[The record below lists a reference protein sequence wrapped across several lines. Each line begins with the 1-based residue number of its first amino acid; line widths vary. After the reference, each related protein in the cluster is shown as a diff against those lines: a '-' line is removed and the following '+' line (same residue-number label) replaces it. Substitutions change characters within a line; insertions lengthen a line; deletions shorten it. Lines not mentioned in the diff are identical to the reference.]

1 MESVKSAK
9 KVKPKMYVN
18 GDPVSGRVFLTS
30 GFQAPFQEGDLL
42 KQIDVNS
49 HFQSYATGGSI
60 MHLFTAEEM
69 KPEEQE
75 RLIFNIIKNFPIQY
89 LTKTPFLTTCNGC
102 GHKMVGRKTVCEKCG
117 SEDVTLWPRPIGYFR
132 PVMRGKISKDFKKA
146 QYLFWLSGRIE
157 DFATRKE
164 VTRKDVEEIVNEL
177 SSIT

>member
-1 MESVKSAK
+1 MEVTKRVKAK
-9 KVKPKMYVN
+9 IYVN
-18 GDPVSGRVFLTS
+18 GDPSSKRVFLTS

-60 MHLFTAEEM
+60 FHIFTAEEM

-75 RLIFNIIKNFPIQY
+75 KLIFGIIKNFPIQY
-89 LTKTPFLTTCNGC
+89 LTKTPFLTTCNSC
-102 GHKMVGRKTVCEKCG
+102 GYKMVGRKTKCERCN
-117 SEDVTLWPRPIGYFR
+117 SEDVTLWSRPIGYFR
-132 PVMRGKISKDFKKA
+132 PVMRGKIEKSFKSA

-164 VTRKDVEEIVNEL
+164 VCKKDVEEIVDEL
-177 SSIT
+177 SSII

>member
-1 MESVKSAK
+1 MESAK
-9 KVKPKMYVN
+9 KITPKIYVN
-18 GDPVSGRVFLTS
+18 GDPSTGRVFLTS

-75 RLIFNIIKNFPIQY
+75 KLIFNIIRNFPIQY
-89 LTKTPFLTTCNGC
+89 LTKTPFLTTCNRC
-102 GHKMVGRKTVCEKCG
+102 GHKMVGRKTECEKCG
-117 SEDVTLWPRPIGYFR
+117 SDDVTLWSRPIGYFR
-132 PVMRGKISKDFKKA
+132 PVMRGKISKDFKNA
-146 QYLFWLSGRIE
+146 NYLFWLSGRIE

-164 VTRKDVEEIVNEL
+164 VTKRDVEEIVDEL